1 MIKVLNKK
9 IDLDSFAEEPVRES
23 EVWLPSI

>member
-1 MIKVLNKK
+1 MLKVLNKK
-9 IDLDSFAEEPVRES
+9 IDLDNFSENPVRES